1 MKNFITEMCSF
12 IRSIPINYNLKMKIT
27 AILFVFAFVQIN
39 AANSFG
45 QNTKVSLKMNEVSIQ
60 NILDRIEQKTDYK
73 FLYEKNAFQNNK
85 IVSVNVKNKK
95 LSNVLD
101 NIFEDQNVTLVYL
114 EKQIIIKP
122 NHEIN
127 IVSLPKNLVPETSI
141 DQQSVSGI
149 IQDENGIPLPGASVL
164 EKGTTNGTQTDF
176 NGNFT
181 LNVKDGAILEISY
194 LGFIAQEIAVTG
206 QSTINVTL
214 KADTAALDE
223 VVVVGFGTQKKSNI
237 TGSSSSIKM
246 DPIIAD
252 RPVTN
257 PMLAIQ
263 GVIPGLQITSN
274 SGRPGATGLGIN
286 IRGSN
291 SINGGSPLI
300 LMDNVQVNTE
310 DINPQDVE
318 SITVLKDAAAS
329 SIYGARAAFGVILIT
344 TKKGKKN
351 QPVKFNYSNTF
362 SYSSPEDIPEK
373 AKTYDFINAL
383 DGWGVSEFWTG
394 QNIDTWVGFLD
405 EYKNDPST
413 YPMGYTEF
421 NGLRYPLKDT
431 DLIGA
436 FLNDDGFSQIHNVN
450 FSGGSE
456 KTVYRISG
464 AFSDDDG
471 IIVGDNDSYKKYNV
485 NASLTTE
492 LTEKLTATANIV
504 YRNSIRYDP
513 VGSYGNAI
521 SFNPYTP
528 EGGNHVFDDGTEIP
542 YDTPANAEALKVA
555 PKNLDDNI
563 RLFTKFD
570 YNPIEG
576 LTLSGEYTFEQGGR
590 DRITGD
596 NQVLT
601 VNPERFVLNAVSNDR
616 TFYQKSSNVNRYH
629 ATNLYAKFEKS
640 IKDHNFS
647 VLAGFNNEK
656 KDFES
661 FFVRKTNLISVD
673 LPSISGA
680 SGTLTGDDA
689 FWQWSVLGYFGRLN
703 YNFKEK
709 YFLEV
714 NGRYDGSSR
723 FQKNDRYGFFPSFS
737 AGWDISKEAFMDNV
751 DWVSNL
757 KLRASYGEIGN
768 QDVRSGGASDYY
780 PAVPGMSIYN
790 ASWLNTSSGLPYV
803 TIGLPGLVS
812 SSFTWEKVVSNNLG
826 FDARFFN
833 GRLATSFDIYTRETI
848 DMLDDG
854 SELPA
859 ILGAPAPQEN
869 VADLKANGW
878 EIEVNWRDNI
888 GDFNYNIGFT
898 IFDNQTKMTKV
909 RNETG
914 LYNSFYVGKTFG
926 EIWGYETDGFYTV
939 DDFVDGT
946 LNADL
951 TGGTLK
957 DGVPGFKG
965 RNMNPGD
972 IKFKDLNG
980 DGYIFSGDNTLEAEF
995 DANGDMV
1002 ADTGPGD
1009 RRIIGNTTKR
1019 YQYGIFG
1026 GASYKNFDFSF
1037 LMNGVGKKDIYMNN
1051 ATIFPYI
1058 NEFNVVYKDQLDYWT
1073 PDNTDAF
1080 LPRNY
1085 ALGGVNYGLSRSTQT
1100 KYLLDGS
1107 YLRIKNI
1114 TVGYT
1119 IPKEALSAINID
1131 TFRIYLA
1138 GENVL
1143 DFDNLPDG
1151 VNTELQNQGGGAT
1164 YPYLRSFSLGINLT
1178 F

>member
-1 MKNFITEMCSF
+1 MYSLV
-12 IRSIPINYNLKMKIT
+12 RGIPINYNLKMKIT

-45 QNTKVSLKMNEVSIQ
+45 QNTKVSLKMKEVSIQ
-60 NILDRIEQKTDYK
+60 NILNRIEQKTDYK
-73 FLYEKNAFQNNK
+73 FLYEKNVFQSNK
-85 IVSVNVKNKK
+85 LVSVNVKNEK
-95 LSNVLD
+95 LSIVLD
-101 NIFEDQNVTLVYL
+101 KLFEDQNVTLVYL
-114 EKQIIIKP
+114 EKQIVIKTKL
-122 NHEIN
+122 ETN
-127 IVSLPKNLVPETSI
+127 IVSLPKNLEPETSI
-141 DQQSVSGI
+141 DQQSISGVVL
-149 IQDENGIPLPGASVL
+149 DENEVPLPGASII
-164 EKGTTNGTQTDF
+164 EKGTTNGTQSDF
-176 NGNFT
+176 DGNFT
-181 LNVKDGAILEISY
+181 LDVRDGAILQISY
-194 LGFIAQEIAVTG
+194 LGFIAQEIAVAG
-206 QSTINVTL
+206 QSSIKVKL
-214 KADTAALDE
+214 KADTASLDE
-223 VVVVGFGTQKKSNI
+223 VVVVGFGAQKKSNI
-237 TGSSSSIKM
+237 TGASSSIKM
-246 DPIIAD
+246 DPVLAD

-263 GVIPGLQITSN
+263 GVIPGLQITST
-274 SGRPGATGLGIN
+274 SGRPGSTGLGIN

-300 LMDNVQVNTE
+300 LMDNVEVNTE

-344 TKKGKKN
+344 TKKGKRN
-351 QPVKFNYSNTF
+351 QPTRFNYSNTF
-362 SYSSPEDIPEK
+362 SFSSPEDIPEK

-383 DGWGVSEFWTG
+383 DDWGVSDFWTG
-394 QNIDTWVGFLD
+394 QNIDSWVGFLD
-405 EYKNDPST
+405 EYKDNPNS
-413 YPMGYTEF
+413 YPLGYAEL

-436 FLNDDGFSQIHNVN
+436 FLNDDGFAQIHNVN
-450 FSGGSE
+450 FSGGSS
-456 KTVYRISG
+456 KTTYRISG
-464 AFSDDDG
+464 AYSNEDG
-471 IIVGDNDSYKKYNV
+471 IIVGDNDTYKKYSV
-485 NASLTTE
+485 NAYLNTE
-492 LTEKLTATANIV
+492 LTDKLTATANIV

-513 VGSYGNAI
+513 VGSFSNAI
-521 SFNPYTP
+521 TFNPYTP
-528 EGGNHVFDDGTEIP
+528 EDGNHVFEDGTEVP
-542 YDTPANAEALKVA
+542 YATPANMERLSIA

-570 YNPIEG
+570 FNPIEE
-576 LTLSGEYTFEQGGR
+576 LTLSGEYTFQQGGR

-601 VNPERFVLNAVSNDR
+601 VNPERFTLNSVSNDN

-629 ATNLYAKFEKS
+629 AVNLYAKYAKS
-640 IKDHNFS
+640 IKNHNFE
-647 VLAGFNNEK
+647 VLLGFNNEK

-661 FFVRKTNLISVD
+661 LVVRKTNLISVD

-680 SGTLTGDDA
+680 SGTITADDS
-689 FWQWSVLGYFGRLN
+689 FYQWSVLGYFGRLN

-723 FQKNDRYGFFPSFS
+723 FQEGDRYGFFPSFS
-737 AGWDISKEAFMDNV
+737 TGWDISKEAFMDNV

-757 KLRASYGEIGN
+757 KIRASYGEIGN
-768 QDVRSGGASDYY
+768 QDVRSNNIPNYY
-780 PAVPGMSIYN
+780 PAIPGMSIYN
-790 ASWLNTSSGLPYV
+790 ASWLNTSSGVPYV

-812 SSFTWEKVVSNNLG
+812 SGFTWEKVVSQNLG
-826 FDARFFN
+826 FDARFLS
-833 GRLATSFDIYTRETI
+833 GKLATSFDIYTRETI
-848 DMLDDG
+848 DMLYDG
-854 SELPA
+854 RELPA
-859 ILGAPAPQEN
+859 VLGASAPQEN

-878 EIEVNWRDNI
+878 EIEVNWRDKI
-888 GDFNYNIGFT
+888 GDFNYNIGVT
-898 IFDNQTKMTKV
+898 LFDNQTKMTKV
-909 RNETG
+909 RNESG
-914 LYNSFYVGKTFG
+914 LYNGFYVGKTFG
-926 EIWGYETDGFYTV
+926 EIWGYETDGYYTV
-939 DDFVDGT
+939 DDFVEGS

-995 DANGDMV
+995 DANGNMIP
-1002 ADTGPGD
+1002 DTGPGD
-1009 RRIIGNTTKR
+1009 RKIIGNTTKR

-1026 GASYKNFDFSF
+1026 GGSYKNFDFSF
-1037 LMNGVGKKDIYMNN
+1037 LMNGVGKRDVYINN
-1051 ATIFPYI
+1051 ATTFPYI
-1058 NEFNVVYKDQLDYWT
+1058 SEFDVVYKDQLDYWT

-1080 LPRNY
+1080 FPRNY

-1114 TVGYT
+1114 TLGYT
-1119 IPKEALSAINID
+1119 IPKEALSSSKID
-1131 TFRIYLA
+1131 TFRIYVA
-1138 GENVL
+1138 GENIYN
-1143 DFDNLPDG
+1143 FDNLPDG
-1151 VNTELQNQGGGAT
+1151 VNTELENQGGGGT
-1164 YPYLRSFSLGINLT
+1164 YPFLRSFSLGVNLT